1 MRRLFPAALALGLA
15 LTWVSWTAPLWA
27 QSETLTVEGHV
38 AHPLKLTLE
47 QVKALPPVTVSLMF
61 QSDHGPQTGTY
72 TGALL
77 LDIVKQA
84 APVDQGSDAGAPWR
98 HTIIA
103 TGHDGYG
110 VAVSIGEIDPRF
122 AGKQV
127 LIAYERDGQPMKGQ
141 IFRMVVPGDAH
152 GGRSVNDLAT
162 LEIN

>member
-1 MRRLFPAALALGLA
+1 MPKFFAPALALTFVLWA
-15 LTWVSWTAPLWA
+15 APLWA
-27 QSETLTVEGHV
+27 QSETLKVDGHV
-38 AHPLKLTLE
+38 AHPLQLTLD
-47 QVKALPPVTVSLMF
+47 QVKALPPVTVSLTF

-84 APVDQGSDAGAPWR
+84 APVDQGSDKGAPWR
-98 HTIIA
+98 HVIIA

-110 VAVSIGEIDPRF
+110 VAVAIGEIDPRF

-127 LIAYERDGQPMKGQ
+127 LVAYERDGKPMNDQ
-141 IFRMVVPGDAH
+141 TFRLVVPGDAH
-152 GGRSVNDLAT
+152 GGRSVNDLAS

>member
-1 MRRLFPAALALGLA
+1 MRRIFPAALALSFT
-15 LTWVSWTAPLWA
+15 LTWALWSAPLWA
-27 QSETLTVEGHV
+27 QSETLSVEGHV

-47 QVKALPPVTVSLMF
+47 QVKALPPVTISLTF

-84 APVDQGSDAGAPWR
+84 APVDQGSDKGAPWR

-127 LIAYERDGQPMKGQ
+127 LVAYERDGKPMKDQ
-141 IFRMVVPGDAH
+141 TLRMVVPGDAH

-162 LEIN
+162 LTIN